1 MGNAL
6 GVAAGN
12 YYFAPG
18 IVAPNASNCGPGV
31 LFGGSCYSAGIEH
44 YELCASR
51 TLCPGEALFP
61 KLLFDRRAV
70 RLSSS
75 TTEIFYVKAGHPT
88 ILAYVDRKVLP
99 KPLIDLQFVF
109 EAIMKR
115 KILLVDDDATVLLTL
130 KAVLELNQF
139 DVQTATSAAEGIEKL
154 ISGEYDMVITD
165 SRMETDDAGFHV
177 IRAARQQRYNPATA
191 LLTAYPP
198 RNMEGKQNS
207 AQSVLVK
214 PIGTKDL
221 LRQIEA
227 LLVQHQ
233 DEKQSRARPGTLR
246 RCVPLRRNKRPASC
260 DRPQTPRYSSLRVQA
275 LAAWRRS
282 RKHSRQNTGRP

>member
-1 MGNAL
+1 
-6 GVAAGN
+6 
-12 YYFAPG
+12 
-18 IVAPNASNCGPGV
+18 
-31 LFGGSCYSAGIEH
+31 
-44 YELCASR
+44 
-51 TLCPGEALFP
+51 
-61 KLLFDRRAV
+61 
-70 RLSSS
+70 
-75 TTEIFYVKAGHPT
+75 
-88 ILAYVDRKVLP
+88 
-99 KPLIDLQFVF
+99 
-109 EAIMKR
+109 MKR

-139 DVQTATSAAEGIEKL
+139 DVQTASSAVEGIQKL
-154 ISGEYDMVITD
+154 MASEYDMVITD

-214 PIGTKDL
+214 PIGTQDL

-233 DEKQSRARPGTLR
+233 DDKQSRARRAHYDAT
-246 RCVPLRRNKRPASC
+246 S
-260 DRPQTPRYSSLRVQA
+260 
-275 LAAWRRS
+275 S
-282 RKHSRQNTGRP
+282 RKQQKAG